1 MYEMLTFR
9 KSKPRRIRVK
19 NLLCRFFQTVDKVAN
34 AKVFATFLLSKN
46 YVGKCCPFLNYDW
59 NLNICKGIYGIINH
73 RIFNEVPSN
82 DD

>member
-1 MYEMLTFR
+1 MKCNDTMQ
-9 KSKPRRIRVK
+9 KPSLYGEK
-19 NLLCRFFQTVDKVAN
+19 AQTVDKVAN

-46 YVGKCCPFLNYDW
+46 HVEKHCPFLSYDW

>member
-1 MYEMLTFR
+1 MCHQKAHL
-9 KSKPRRIRVK
+9 KG
-19 NLLCRFFQTVDKVAN
+19 CAQTVDKVAN

>member
-1 MYEMLTFR
+1 MGSEKM
-9 KSKPRRIRVK
+9 I
-19 NLLCRFFQTVDKVAN
+19 NIQTVDKVAN

-73 RIFNEVPSN
+73 RIFNEVLSN